1 MTSLLLAVLMQSAHP
16 SSSRAAHRE
25 AHPVTL
31 QKAIDRILDRPAFA
45 AAFWGAEVR
54 DLRSGDV
61 LYARHAGKSLTPA
74 STMKLVTTAAALDV
88 LGPEARFRTTLET
101 AAPLEASGRLSGDL
115 YLVGRGDTGLAERA
129 PDGRTGFDELVSA
142 LSAAGVRR
150 IEGRLV
156 GHEGLF
162 KGDRR
167 GASWGWDDLVW
178 CYGAEVSAL
187 SWNDGCADL
196 TVSPGTRP
204 GEPAVVTRRPVSAY
218 YDVRSSAATSAA
230 GSKSDLT
237 LVRDLGSNLVL
248 LSGTYP
254 AGAGPEEL
262 AVALENPARY
272 AATVFA
278 EALAAAGITLTGPV
292 ATSSEPLP
300 SDLRVLGAHESPPLA
315 EILKKTNKRS
325 DNLRAET
332 LLRLVGG
339 QARAEASASA
349 GGAAV
354 AEFLGRVGVS
364 AEAASLDDGSGMAPT
379 DLLAPHQIV
388 DLLAAM
394 DRHPQAQVFRDSLA
408 VAGVDGTLE
417 HRMRGTK
424 AMGRVLAKT
433 GTRRHVNA
441 MAGYVNA
448 LSGERLAFSI
458 VVNNHTASPREA
470 TAAIDEVCLLL
481 VGGR

>member
-1 MTSLLLAVLMQSAHP
+1 MTSVVLAVLMM
-16 SSSRAAHRE
+16 AAVPASPMAAGGE
-25 AHPVTL
+25 ARRPNL
-31 QKAIDRILDRPAFA
+31 QKAIDRILDRPAFI
-45 AAFWGAEVR
+45 AAFWGVEIR
-54 DLRSGDV
+54 DLGSGQV
-61 LYARHAGKSLTPA
+61 LYARHAGKSFTPA

-88 LGPEARFRTTLET
+88 LGPQARFRTTLET
-101 AAPLEASGRLSGDL
+101 AAAVEATGRLSGDL
-115 YLVGRGDTGLAERA
+115 YLVGHGDTSLSERA
-129 PDGRTGFDELVSA
+129 PDGRTGLDELLSA
-142 LSAAGVRR
+142 LQTAGVRR

-167 GASWGWDDLVW
+167 GPWGWEDLVW

-196 TVSPGTRP
+196 TVSPGPKP
-204 GEPAVVTRRPVSAY
+204 GEPAGVTRRPVSAY
-218 YDVRSSAATSAA
+218 YEVRSSATTSAA

-237 LVRDLGSNLVL
+237 LVRDPGSNVIL

-254 AGAGPEEL
+254 ADAGQEEL
-262 AVALENPARY
+262 AVALEDPARY

-278 EALAAAGITLTGPV
+278 EALAAAGITLAGPV
-292 ATSSEPLP
+292 TTSSEPLP
-300 SDLRVLGAHESPPLA
+300 AGLRVLGAHESPPLA

-339 QARAEASASA
+339 RARGEASASA

-364 AEAASLDDGSGMAPT
+364 AEATSLDDGSGMAPT
-379 DLLAPHQIV
+379 DLLSPHQIV

-408 VAGVDGTLE
+408 VAAVDGTLE

-424 AMGRVLAKT
+424 ATGRVVAKT

-441 MAGYVNA
+441 MAGYVNT
-448 LSGERLAFSI
+448 LSGGRLAFSI
-458 VVNNHTASPREA
+458 VVNNHTATHREA

-481 VGGR
+481 VGER

>member
-1 MTSLLLAVLMQSAHP
+1 M
-16 SSSRAAHRE
+16 
-25 AHPVTL
+25 TL

-45 AAFWGAEVR
+45 AAFWGVEVR

-61 LYARHAGKSLTPA
+61 LYARHAGKSMTPA

-101 AAPLEASGRLSGDL
+101 AASVDASGRLAGDL
-115 YLVGRGDTGLAERA
+115 YLVGRGDPGLSERA
-129 PDGRTGFDELVSA
+129 PDGHTGFDALVGA
-142 LSAAGVRR
+142 LATAGVRR

-167 GASWGWDDLVW
+167 GPSWGWDDLVW
-178 CYGAEVSAL
+178 CYGAEVAAL
-187 SWNDGCADL
+187 SWNDNCADL
-196 TVSPGTRP
+196 TVSPGPRP
-204 GEPAVVTRRPVSAY
+204 GEPAVVARRPVSAY
-218 YDVRSSAATSAA
+218 YEVRSSATTSAA
-230 GSKSDLT
+230 GLKSDLT
-237 LVRDLGSNLVL
+237 LVRELGSNVIL

-254 AGAGPEEL
+254 AGAVPEEL
-262 AVALENPARY
+262 AVALEDPARY

-278 EALAAAGITLTGPV
+278 EALAAAGIQLAGPV

-300 SDLRVLGAHESPPLA
+300 GGLRVVGGHESPPLV

-332 LLRLVGG
+332 LLRLVGEQTRG
-339 QARAEASASA
+339 EASASA
-349 GGAAV
+349 GVAAV
-354 AEFLGRVGVS
+354 AEFLGRMGIS
-364 AEAASLDDGSGMAPT
+364 AVAAALDDGSGLAPT

-394 DRHPQAQVFRDSLA
+394 DRHPQAQVFRESLA

-417 HRMRGTK
+417 HRMRGTR
-424 AMGRVLAKT
+424 AQGRVLAKT

-441 MAGYVNA
+441 MAGYVNTLA
-448 LSGERLAFSI
+448 GARLAFSI

-470 TAAIDEVCLLL
+470 TAAIDEVCEML
-481 VGGR
+481 VGRR